1 MNHRDRLYHYVD
13 DNHQWRVYGGMG
25 GAAAP
30 TPRRPWASPVS
41 APGPRWQTLV
51 PQTPGSTVKP
61 QAVVWCPWARFTKY
75 LTIYR
80 KIILGLVT

>member
-1 MNHRDRLYHYVD
+1 MNHQDRLYHYVD
-13 DNHQWRVYGGMG
+13 DNHQWRIYGGMG

-51 PQTPGSTVKP
+51 P
-61 QAVVWCPWARFTKY
+61 
-75 LTIYR
+75 
-80 KIILGLVT
+80 